1 MSTRE
6 QKLEVGMGIDNPR
19 ITLEAPPSP
28 TSQGVPP
35 FTATREAPQPPP
47 KRRLRNALIWA
58 VLGFTVVGLSVRYL
72 PSLFRKPP
80 ADIVVASGRIEGR
93 EVTLAPKEIQG
104 RIKTLLV
111 DEGYKVKKGQLLAE
125 LESNQLDAQYENASA
140 VVSNLDEQIRQA
152 TIDVAYTT
160 KNTTATV
167 VAAEAAV
174 SSAKAHLEHSR
185 AVLANNSAEYD
196 RSAGLFKEEV
206 ISKSAFDA
214 ATMNYQTGQADVA
227 ASEKDLAQA
236 EANLSL
242 AQASKDTIAL
252 KQQQLRVLQESRR
265 GAVAQLAMVK
275 ANMDERQIFSPTDGT
290 ILSRPVEVGDVV
302 TPGSPVFVMVDMNRL
317 YLKVYVPE
325 PDIPKLKLGDEA
337 DIAVDAFA
345 GRTFPARITKIYEE
359 AEFTPKDVE
368 TKEERVKLVFG
379 VELTFVKPEG
389 LLKPGMPADATIHWK
404 ANNSNSGQR

>member
-1 MSTRE
+1 MPAKHVES
-6 QKLEVGMGIDNPR
+6 EVVVGANNSR
-19 ITLEAPPSP
+19 VEVEAHP
-28 TSQGVPP
+28 TINEEPTDHPVASMLM
-35 FTATREAPQPPP
+35 PQTPTKPWI
-47 KRRLRNALIWA
+47 RNALI
-58 VLGFTVVGLSVRYL
+58 LGILGAALIGLSVRYL
-72 PSLFRKPP
+72 PSFFRKPP
-80 ADIVVASGRIEGR
+80 SDVVIASGRIEGR

-104 RIKTLLV
+104 RIKTLIV
-111 DEGYKVKKGQLLAE
+111 DEGYTVKKGQLLAV
-125 LESNQLDAQYENASA
+125 LESNQLDAQYANAMA
-140 VVSNLDEQIRQA
+140 NVSNLDEQIKQA

-160 KNTTATV
+160 KNTAASV
-167 VAAEAAV
+167 VAAEASV
-174 SSAKAHLEHSR
+174 SSAKAHLDHSK

-196 RSAGLFKEEV
+196 RSAGLFKGEV

-214 ATMNYQTGQADVA
+214 ATMNFQTSQADVA

-236 EANLSL
+236 EANLVV

-252 KQQQLRVLQESRR
+252 KQQQLRALQESRR
-265 GAVAQLAMVK
+265 GAVAQLAVAQ

-345 GRTFPARITKIYEE
+345 DRTFAARITKIYQQ

-389 LLKPGMPADATIHWK
+389 LLKPGMPADAAIHWK
-404 ANNSNSGQR
+404 ANSANSGPK